1 MKTKAEKHDKTREA
15 IHHAAAEFLSETS
28 NRTSLI
34 TVTGVDLS
42 PKRDR
47 AVILITVLPET
58 QEKAAIEFTNRQSG
72 ELRNF
77 LKKKVSLQRLP
88 RFSFAID
95 QGEKN
100 RQRLDELSQEQ
111 K

>member
-1 MKTKAEKHDKTREA
+1 MRPEKNEKIREA
-15 IHHAAAEFLSETS
+15 IHHAAAEFLSAVS

-42 PKRDR
+42 PRRER
-47 AVILITVLPET
+47 ATVLVTVLPEG
-58 QEKAAIEFTNRQSG
+58 QEQAAIQFTNRQRG

-77 LKKKVSLQRLP
+77 LKKRVSLQRLP
-88 RFSFAID
+88 LLTFAID

-100 RQRLDELSQEQ
+100 RQKLDRLSLQS
-111 K
+111 